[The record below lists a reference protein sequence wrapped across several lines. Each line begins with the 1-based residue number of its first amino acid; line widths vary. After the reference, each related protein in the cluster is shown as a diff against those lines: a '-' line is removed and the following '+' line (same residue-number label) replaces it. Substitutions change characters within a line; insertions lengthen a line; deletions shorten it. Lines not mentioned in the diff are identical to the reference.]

1 MDSQSAGAI
10 LQILNLIA
18 LADGFLS
25 PKEEDL
31 LDSLIKQHQLQAK
44 TISWQDKLE
53 NPTAIA
59 GVAALVSEDLRPLA
73 MKTACMVAGV
83 SRLNNVDQ
91 FICIEE
97 DALLNALAASFQLS
111 SGDQEA
117 LRAEAIQQLERNPSL
132 WQVLFSC
139 FGNQFEWPKGGPS
152 R

>member
-1 MDSQSAGAI
+1 MDAQSSGAI

-18 LADGFLS
+18 LADGFRS

-53 NPTAIA
+53 NPTNISE
-59 GVAALVSEDLRPLA
+59 VAALVSKEHRPLA

-97 DALLNALAASFQLS
+97 DALLNELAESFQLS
-111 SGDQEA
+111 SGEQEA
-117 LRAEAIQQLERNPSL
+117 LRAQAIQQLEKNPSL

-139 FGNQFEWPKGGPS
+139 FGNQFQWPT
-152 R
+152 